1 MKLKVLIISFFFSIV
16 INSGAFTISAQ
27 TISFAEKLQ
36 SHLEKND
43 INGAIKLYDTIPPE
57 LDKDIDLKLLHASL
71 LISANRLNEAS
82 IITKKLIDS
91 GNKTKEVLELNAEI
105 ATAGNNKSAIQAAVN
120 ELIALDPYNPVANNI
135 LGNQQALRKKY
146 KLALGYYKKSLVRE
160 PSNEEA
166 LFGCGQM
173 NYYLGNL
180 QESKSNFY
188 SLLKYRPDESQA
200 YLYIG
205 KLAAEDELYLDA
217 IKNVKKAIE
226 LNPTNSDYWLDLGQY
241 QRQIGKYDEAEK
253 AWSKAIELDPS
264 YFLGYTYR
272 AGLYDEQNRIEDALH
287 DYHKII
293 ETNPKYYFAFEE
305 IGILEFHL
313 QNWANAREYF
323 LKANAISASTAYQL
337 MVVATYLLENNTFE
351 AKKWA
356 EQFIKD
362 GNKKDMNF
370 SKSIDYCLLRL
381 YKDQGPVAL
390 ENTIAKELT
399 KLTDKNKRGKMM
411 YYFGLYYEIRKH
423 PEVSA
428 DYYNKITAMQSPMF
442 FEYRLA
448 EWGLIDR

>member
-1 MKLKVLIISFFFSIV
+1 MKLKVLVISFIISIV

-36 SHLEKND
+36 SYLEKND

-71 LISANRLNEAS
+71 LISANRVNEAS
-82 IITKKLIDS
+82 AITKNLIDS

-105 ATAGNNKSAIQAAVN
+105 ATAGNNKNAIQAAVN

-205 KLAAEDELYLDA
+205 KLAAEDELYLEA

-226 LNPTNSDYWLDLGQY
+226 LNPNNTDYWLDLGQY
-241 QRQIGKYDEAEK
+241 QRQIGKYAEAEK
-253 AWSKAIELDPS
+253 SWTKAIELDPS

-272 AGLYDEQNRIEDALH
+272 AGLYDEQNRIEEALR

-313 QNWANAREYF
+313 QNWAKAREYF

-337 MVVATYLLENNTFE
+337 MVVATYLLENNSFE

-370 SKSIDYCLLRL
+370 SKSIDYSLLRL

-448 EWGLIDR
+448 EWGFINK

>member
-1 MKLKVLIISFFFSIV
+1 MKLKVLFISILISVV

-36 SHLEKND
+36 SYLEKND
-43 INGAIKLYDTIPPE
+43 INGAISLYDSIPSE
-57 LDKDIDLKLLHASL
+57 LASDLDLKLLHASL
-71 LISANRLNEAS
+71 LISANRINEAS
-82 IITKKLIDS
+82 QITKNLIES
-91 GNKTKEVLELNAEI
+91 GNNSKDVLELNAEI
-105 ATAGNNKSAIQAAVN
+105 AMASKNKNAIQTAVN
-120 ELIALDPYNPVANNI
+120 DLLAIDPYNAVANNI
-135 LGNQQALRKKY
+135 LGNQQALKKKY
-146 KLALGYYKKSLVRE
+146 KLALGYYKKALVHDRQ
-160 PSNEEA
+160 NEEA

-180 QESKSNFY
+180 DESRTNFQQ
-188 SLLKYRPDESQA
+188 LLKYRPDESQA
-200 YLYIG
+200 YLYLG
-205 KLAAEDELYLDA
+205 KLDAENEMYLEA
-217 IKNVKKAIE
+217 IKKAQKAIE
-226 LNPTNSDYWLDLGQY
+226 LNPNNTDYWIDLGQY

-253 AWSKAIELDPS
+253 AWSKAIDLDPT

-272 AGLYDEQNRIEDALH
+272 AGLYDEQNRIEEALK
-287 DYHKII
+287 DYHKVI

-313 QNWANAREYF
+313 KNWKGAREYF
-323 LKANAISASTAYQL
+323 MKANAISPSTAYQL
-337 MVVATYLLENNTFE
+337 MVVATYLLENNSFE

-362 GNKKDMNF
+362 GNKKSMDF
-370 SKSIDYCLLRL
+370 AKSIDYSLLRL

-411 YYFGLYYEIRKH
+411 YYFGLFYEIKNH

-428 DYYNKITAMQSPMF
+428 EYYNKITAMQSPMF

-448 EWGLIDR
+448 ECAMSK